1 MRAASNNKAF
11 IDADFL
17 DRDGMRSG
25 LVTGVVHH
33 EL

>member
-1 MRAASNNKAF
+1 MRAGSNSNAF
-11 IDADFL
+11 INADFL
-17 DRDGMRSG
+17 DRDDMRSG